1 MFEVDFLERQAS
13 EQYFTSSQFLA
24 QDLRQVISLP
34 QTTQVLLGRNDLFP
48 LKPNF
53 SARAILTY

>member
-1 MFEVDFLERQAS
+1 
-13 EQYFTSSQFLA
+13 
-24 QDLRQVISLP
+24 LP